1 MPDYPI
7 TNRNRVRRLP
17 KRGRYDRRTVHEII
31 DEALLCHVAFVRDR
45 VPYVIPTLHA
55 RLGNHLLLH
64 GAKTSRLLR
73 HIGEGHP
80 VAVGITIFDGLVFAR
95 SVFHS
100 SANYRSVV
108 IHGKGRL
115 LVSEDDKLEAL
126 EAFAEHVAPGRWND
140 ARLPNRQ
147 ELKATSV
154 VAIPIELASAKVRS
168 GPPIDEHVDYTLPIW
183 AGVLPFALAPGTPV
197 PDPHRKKRVSV
208 PKYIK
213 RYSRL

>member
-1 MPDYPI
+1 VY
-7 TNRNRVRRLP
+7 
-17 KRGRYDRRTVHEII
+17 EII

-45 VPYVIPTLHA
+45 VPYIIPTLHA
-55 RLGNHLLLH
+55 RMGSTLLLH
-64 GAKTSRLLR
+64 GARSSRLLR
-73 HIGEGHP
+73 HLAEGHQ
-80 VAVGITIFDGLVFAR
+80 VAVAITLLDGLVFAR

-108 IHGKGRL
+108 VLGKGRL

-154 VAIPIELASAKVRS
+154 IAMPIDLASAKVRT
-168 GPPIDEHVDYTLPIW
+168 GPPIDEDVDYTLPIW
-183 AGVLPFALAPGTPV
+183 AGVLPLELTPGAPV
-197 PDPHRKKRVSV
+197 PDPNRIRRVPV
-208 PKYIK
+208 PKYLK
-213 RYSRL
+213 RYSR